1 MKVTVLLIQV
11 ASILLE
17 SRPLYID
24 LQSQKKSP
32 SKDTNWAGRWLAGV
46 LCCLRSDTSST
57 QPRWPKPNSFLLQ
70 NLTLENCGLLKR
82 ADVPALVQCQCH
94 MGKVSRLFLLLVGQQ
109 KLWNQVW
116 CLLWKPSSK
125 NVTFQHF
132 LVHKLVHYLKS
143 MENVHIGCIV
153 SEQTWFLLVLSFVV

>member
-24 LQSQKKSP
+24 LQSQKKKTLP
-32 SKDTNWAGRWLAGV
+32 RTQTEQADG
-46 LCCLRSDTSST
+46 LRVFCDCDASST

-143 MENVHIGCIV
+143 MENVYIGCIV
-153 SEQTWFLLVLSFVV
+153 